1 MRKEDF
7 GYLLR
12 WNENHFWYLTT
23 INYECFKKSLENT
36 GVYENTHDFQKKI
49 SPKRAFLK
57 AFYIPMHK
65 RPLILDQ
72 NPMGI
77 QLSVLGCHLD

>member
-1 MRKEDF
+1 MDVTKIYR
-7 GYLLR
+7 
-12 WNENHFWYLTT
+12 
-23 INYECFKKSLENT
+23 ENT

-49 SPKRAFLK
+49 SPKCAFLK

-77 QLSVLGCHLD
+77 QLSGLGCHLD